1 MKNLPV
7 RRKIIFIFF
16 IIGLMTLLQ
25 TVFIDFRLSNLNEK
39 ITEVTQA
46 TIPSIILAQDLK
58 TDSSTLRKDQFHLV
72 LNLDGD
78 KVNVFLASF
87 SKLELKI
94 SNQLLEYE
102 SGLWDDTDT
111 ATYNRVKKAWDVYSA
126 HNQEFIDLV
135 RAGDAQGANQLLNQY
150 YPEFLALVEA
160 IDSLVD
166 LNEHYALTDSA
177 AAEEAYINTV
187 RWSVAAVTGIVVLMA
202 LFGWLLTNYICR
214 PLELVKALATS
225 IAGGDLTYRLSRDQF
240 NNDEFGELADDSIVM
255 QQNLQQLL
263 ESISA
268 GVVQLGGAIDEMGAV
283 TTQASEGFGQQQQ
296 QVDSMVSA
304 MDQVRATVNEIAQN
318 TETASSTASDAQD
331 ITNQGVEL
339 VTEGIKGTTQAE
351 QVILAASE
359 QVFQLEQDSKNIGV
373 VVDVIRDITEQ
384 TNLLALNAAIE
395 AARAGSHGRGFAVV
409 ADEVRTLAGRTQE
422 STARIVEIVSQLQE
436 RASIAGKE
444 AQQSCSLIADCVSQS
459 KMAVEAIQKTS
470 ASVKEITDMNIQ
482 IATACNEQAVVSEEI
497 TRNMS
502 SIDGSSKELA
512 IGANQIATTNEGLS
526 QLASELQTMVH
537 RFKLA

>member
-7 RRKIIFIFF
+7 RRKILLIFF
-16 IIGLMTLLQ
+16 AVGLATLLQ
-25 TVFIDFRLSNLNEK
+25 TAFVDLRLANLNER
-39 ITEVTQA
+39 ITDITQA
-46 TIPSIILAQDLK
+46 TIPSIILVQNIK
-58 TDSSTLRKDQFHLV
+58 TDSNTLRKDQFHLA
-72 LNLDGD
+72 LNLDD
-78 KVNVFLASF
+78 EKVNVFLASF

-94 SNQLLEYE
+94 SNQLVEYE
-102 SGLWDDTDT
+102 KGLWDDTDT

-160 IDSLVD
+160 IEGLVE
-166 LNEHYALTDSA
+166 LNEQYALLESA
-177 AAEEAYINTV
+177 AAEEAYTNTV
-187 RWSVAAVTGIVVLMA
+187 KLSVLAVSGIVLLMTVL
-202 LFGWLLTNYICR
+202 GWLLTNTICR

-225 IAGGDLTYRLSRDQF
+225 IASGDLTHQLPREQC
-240 NNDEFGELADDSIVM
+240 NNDELGELADNCIMM

-318 TETASSTASDAQD
+318 TETASSTATDAQD

-339 VTEGIKGTTQAE
+339 VTEGINGTTQAE